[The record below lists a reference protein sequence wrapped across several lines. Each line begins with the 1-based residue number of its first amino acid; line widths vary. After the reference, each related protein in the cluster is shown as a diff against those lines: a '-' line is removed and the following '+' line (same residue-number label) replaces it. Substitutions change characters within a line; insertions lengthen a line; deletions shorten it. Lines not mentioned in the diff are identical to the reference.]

1 MKGEN
6 MSVNNL
12 PETAGTAPEPIPQ
25 LALEIRNLAHRAW
38 EDRPNAEFLFR
49 EIGKRA
55 QKISERVS
63 ALAAPSQGAA
73 PPENRP
79 LPDIR
84 RALAESIEQTLWN
97 RQKPDWRTETWE
109 KRVGLIESAFSAY
122 ETAVRA

>member
-63 ALAAPSQGAA
+63 ALAAPSQEAT
-73 PPENRP
+73 PTPW
-79 LPDIR
+79 LPIVQQIHSHKPIV
-84 RALAESIEQTLWN
+84 ACEKCNATSL
-97 RQKPDWRTETWE
+97 RQ
-109 KRVGLIESAFSAY
+109 A
-122 ETAVRA
+122 